1 MYNDGV
7 GAKGRN
13 CTVKEKRLTT
23 MTEAVTTTT
32 TMEEVEC
39 CECIE
44 PDLFLLSM
52 ALGASSYYLFMNTH
66 MSELNATAEICV

>member
-1 MYNDGV
+1 MYSNSQSDFMYNDGLE
-7 GAKGRN
+7 ARERN

-32 TMEEVEC
+32 ATMEEVER

-44 PDLFLLSM
+44 LDLLLLSLSVV
-52 ALGASSYYLFMNTH
+52 LGSVRSIIYL
-66 MSELNATAEICV
+66 